1 MRILVISHG
10 YPPTL
15 SGVTLVAQKLAQAM
29 VRRGHE
35 VTVVAA
41 SEHGIAHEEEDEGVR
56 VIRLQSRSNPFWSDG
71 ALPVVSQAE
80 LRQIVRDTN
89 PDLVHSHETALLS
102 LQLLRLG
109 LDHEVPLV
117 ATCHYL
123 PRFVSQYV
131 GWDGRLDALAESIV
145 WEYAIR
151 LLNQFDHTVFPSN
164 TQAAAFQERGLSVP
178 TTVIS
183 NGVDGNRYRPGPDG
197 VERVEARYELPNR
210 PRLLFV
216 SRLAKDKRI
225 DVLIQSMLYL
235 QETRAHLVVV
245 GIGDDET
252 RLRTITRDLDLE
264 DRVHFLGFASEQDLP
279 SVYRASDLFTIAS
292 ECEVQS
298 IPTLQAAA
306 TGLPIVAVDAAALP
320 DLVIDGLDGHL
331 VPPGEPRAIS
341 DAVLDILSNRD
352 RAAAMS
358 ASSLAISRRHTE
370 QATFAAH
377 ETLYKQVVADFGHQA
392 ARPPDQHNGRWWS
405 RLSGRRKSG
414 GKTPAHV

>member
-15 SGVTLVAQKLAQAM
+15 SGVTLVAQKLARAM
-29 VRRGHE
+29 VRRGHA

-41 SEHGIAHEEEDEGVR
+41 SEDGSAHEEEDDGVR

-71 ALPVVSQAE
+71 ALPVVSQAQ
-80 LRQIVRDTN
+80 LRQIVLETN
-89 PDLVHSHETALLS
+89 PDIVHSHETALLS

-131 GWDGRLDALAESIV
+131 GWDGRLDVLAESIV

-151 LLNQFDHTVFPSN
+151 LLNQFDHAVFPSN
-164 TQAAAFQERGLSVP
+164 TQAAAFGERGLTAP

-183 NGVDGNRYRPGPDG
+183 NGVNENRYRPGRDG
-197 VERVEARYELPNR
+197 VERVQARYELPNG
-210 PRLLFV
+210 PRVLFV

-225 DVLIQSMLYL
+225 DVLIESMVPL
-235 QETRAHLVVV
+235 RKAGAHLVLV
-245 GIGDDET
+245 GVGDDES
-252 RLRTITRDLDLE
+252 RLREITRDLDLE
-264 DRVHFLGFASEQDLP
+264 DRVQFLGFVPEQDLP
-279 SVYRASDLFTIAS
+279 SLYRASDLFAIAS

-320 DLVIDGLDGHL
+320 DLVVDGLDGHL
-331 VPPGEPRAIS
+331 VPPGDPGAIAE
-341 DAVLDILSNRD
+341 AVLDILANRD

-358 ASSLAISRRHTE
+358 RSSLAISKRHTE
-370 QATFAAH
+370 TATFEAH
-377 ETLYKQVVADFGHQA
+377 ESLYARVIDGFGRSGAEIPQQPKTH
-392 ARPPDQHNGRWWS
+392 WWS
-405 RLSGRRKSG
+405 RVAPARKG
-414 GKTPAHV
+414 

>member
-15 SGVTLVAQKLAQAM
+15 SGVTLVAQKLARAM
-29 VRRGHE
+29 ERRGHG

-41 SEHGIAHEEEDEGVR
+41 SEDGSAHEEEDQGVR

-71 ALPVVSQAE
+71 ALPVVSQAQ
-80 LRQIVRDTN
+80 LRQIVQETN
-89 PDLVHSHETALLS
+89 PDIVHSHETALLS

-131 GWDGRLDALAESIV
+131 GWDGRLDVLAESIV

-151 LLNQFDHTVFPSN
+151 LLNQFDHTIFPSN
-164 TQAAAFQERGLSVP
+164 TQAAAFDERGLTVP

-183 NGVDGNRYRPGPDG
+183 NGVNENRYRPGRDG
-197 VERVEARYELPNR
+197 VERVETLYELPNG
-210 PRLLFV
+210 PRVLFV

-225 DVLIQSMLYL
+225 DVLIESLVPL
-235 QETRAHLVVV
+235 RRADAHLILV
-245 GIGDDET
+245 GVGDDEP
-252 RLRTITRDLDLE
+252 RLREITRDLDLE
-264 DRVHFLGFASEQDLP
+264 DRVRFLGYVPEQDLP
-279 SVYRASDLFTIAS
+279 SLYRASDLFAIAS

-331 VPPGEPRAIS
+331 VPPGDPGAIAA
-341 DAVLDILSNRD
+341 AVLDILGNRD

-358 ASSLAISRRHTE
+358 RSSVAISKRHTE
-370 QATFAAH
+370 TATFDAH
-377 ETLYKQVVADFGHQA
+377 ESLYEQVIEGFGRSIDVETETPKTH
-392 ARPPDQHNGRWWS
+392 WWS
-405 RLSGRRKSG
+405 R
-414 GKTPAHV
+414 PAPLHRG